1 MFSDLKRLEKYFLVL
16 AIFFLVLDIF
26 FVPYLY
32 EQAHIVLR
40 EGEIFW
46 FIEDIKNFLLYISP
60 WLAPV
65 IIFFCLSISVKNIGE
80 EMEAKYSTIYKER
93 NDLEHQVKELEKRIK
108 KLELEKEE

>member
-1 MFSDLKRLEKYFLVL
+1 MG
-16 AIFFLVLDIF
+16 DIF
-26 FVPYLY
+26 
-32 EQAHIVLR
+32 
-40 EGEIFW
+40 G
-46 FIEDIKNFLLYISP
+46 FIEDIINLLLYISR

-65 IIFFCLSISVKNIGE
+65 IVIFFLLFSVKNIGE